1 MTGVEDYRSVEAF
14 VADNREM
21 LIRVL
26 RHSSDSYA
34 RACAWA
40 LIDAAEDDPELTTLQ
55 QEFEALRDRRRGAN

>member
-1 MTGVEDYRSVEAF
+1 MTGVEDYRSVEGY

-21 LIRVL
+21 LVRVL

-40 LIDAAEDDPELTTLQ
+40 LIDVAEDDPELTVLQ
-55 QEFEALRDRRRGAN
+55 QEFEALKNQRRGAN